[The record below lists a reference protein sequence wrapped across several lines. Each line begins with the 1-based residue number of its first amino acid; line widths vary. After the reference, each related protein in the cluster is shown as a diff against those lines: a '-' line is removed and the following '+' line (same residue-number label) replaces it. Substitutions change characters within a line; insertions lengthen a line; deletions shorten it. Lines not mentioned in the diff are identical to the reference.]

1 MVSRLIYAPA
11 LAASIA
17 YAGTSNSQ
25 PELPKVAQ
33 ANDTEFKDTARWFAY
48 LDFGVGFSVG
58 LYNSLIS
65 YAYDDDCFS

>member
-17 YAGTSNSQ
+17 FADTSSSQ

-33 ANDTEFKDTARWFAY
+33 ATDTEFKDTA
-48 LDFGVGFSVG
+48 
-58 LYNSLIS
+58 
-65 YAYDDDCFS
+65 